1 MSKTPQE
8 IIEQLRKDAKEI
20 AKFPGVG
27 RDAGEL
33 VNKRADEM
41 EAALDAW
48 LKPDFPPF
56 PPEGEG
62 LPRYGLRWNGP
73 QQPLSVPMEDGY
85 WTPWHL
91 AVRLNCPTQ
100 ATDRAT
106 GELKKLFAEG
116 PLTDNTEP
124 S

>member
-8 IIEQLRKDAKEI
+8 IIEQMRKDAGEI

-33 VNKRADEM
+33 VKQRADEL

-73 QQPLSVPMEDGY
+73 DKPLAVPMEDGY

-91 AVRLNCPTQ
+91 AVRQSCPTH
-100 ATDRAT
+100 AMDRAT
-106 GELKKLFAEG
+106 SEIKGLLSEG
-116 PLTDNTEP
+116 PLGKNP
-124 S
+124 K